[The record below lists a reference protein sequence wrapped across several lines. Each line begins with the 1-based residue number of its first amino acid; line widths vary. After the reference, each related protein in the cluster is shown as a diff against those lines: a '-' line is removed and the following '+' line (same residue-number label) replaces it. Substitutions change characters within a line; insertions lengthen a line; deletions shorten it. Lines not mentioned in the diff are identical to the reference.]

1 MMKSLYKNI
10 GIVII
15 TDVVITADYRLSS
28 FCPNGSLA

>member
-1 MMKSLYKNI
+1 MMKSLYTNI

-15 TDVVITADYRLSS
+15 TGVVITIDHSFAS